1 MAYTYCVPMNTY
13 QVIFPSNKDY
23 FQENI
28 KEIVLVWEGKLFKY
42 FRNGIL
48 ANHRIFTKLIQD
60 AKVKR
65 EN

>member
-1 MAYTYCVPMNTY
+1 MNTY

-28 KEIVLVWEGKLFKY
+28 KEIVLVWEGKLLKY